1 MAQGESCRYRCRE
14 MRLPTGE
21 VALSLEDARAG
32 LDALVVPARGA
43 VLESFGVRDGA
54 HGRRE
59 LLFPAEHFEQGGGAP
74 VLFPVTGRSLCDG
87 ELGSY
92 RHRGTVRPMPLHGFA
107 HSLPWEVVAADA
119 DSRSAFVTCAL
130 AASEAT
136 WAIYPY
142 AFRLALTYRLRDGL
156 LLLEAVVENPG
167 PDPLPFHLGYHP
179 YFRMPVHPEGD
190 RRRCRMRVPSAATW
204 ELANL
209 CATGRRLPMAPGTA
223 YDPER
228 ALGEETMDRVFA
240 DLRPEPDTGRVVCW
254 ARDPDAEITVA
265 VEYDPE
271 TFPVFVVYTSPAGPY
286 VCLEPWT
293 GLPGGLGDDTP
304 AGQGARRVPPGGRF
318 TSEVAVRVTAGR

>member
-240 DLRPEPDTGRVVCW
+240 DLPSQTPAASSAGR
-254 ARDPDAEITVA
+254 AIQTRDHRGRECDRDV
-265 VEYDPE
+265 
-271 TFPVFVVYTSPAGPY
+271 PVFVVYTSPAGLTS
-286 VCLEPWT
+286 VWSR
-293 GLPGGLGDDTP
+293 GP
-304 AGQGARRVPPGGRF
+304 ACPAAWVTTRPLARVLARCPGGRF